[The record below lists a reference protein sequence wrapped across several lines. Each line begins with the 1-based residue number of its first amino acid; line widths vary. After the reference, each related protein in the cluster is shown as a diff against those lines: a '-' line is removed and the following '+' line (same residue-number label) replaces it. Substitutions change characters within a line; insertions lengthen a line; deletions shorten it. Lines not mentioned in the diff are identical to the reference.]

1 MSIKQTENK
10 QRKGDFTPRYYNAQ
24 AIIENEELQPAE
36 QVCELVKHYS
46 MCLFGIAT
54 DISDYYGK
62 LAERDSQIAM
72 LKKEVIRLR
81 QRNTRLSLQI
91 TTQDK
96 EPQQV
101 IDELA
106 KLKLDNTHLKMTLNS
121 YKAKCE
127 KLQGDTAIVELQ
139 NEIDRQRQQRM
150 YWQERAEQ
158 LEALN
163 KALTERKNNG
173 T

>member
-1 MSIKQTENK
+1 MNEQQN
-10 QRKGDFTPRYYNAQ
+10 RKGDFTPKYYNAQ
-24 AIIENEELQPAE
+24 AIIGNEELKPAE

-62 LAERDSQIAM
+62 LTERDSQITR
-72 LKKEVIRLR
+72 LKKEVLRLR

-96 EPQQV
+96 ELQQV

-106 KLKLDNTHLKMTLNS
+106 QLKIDNGRLKMTLQQ
-121 YKAKCE
+121 YKVNATNCR
-127 KLQGDTAIVELQ
+127 AIRLLS
-139 NEIDRQRQQRM
+139 N
-150 YWQERAEQ
+150 
-158 LEALN
+158 
-163 KALTERKNNG
+163 
-173 T
+173 